1 MTPERSCYNVIMT
14 AECSVNISIF
24 PTENQC
30 DYEAITTENLHNNI
44 VMTTEY
50 YLILN

>member
-1 MTPERSCYNVIMT
+1 MT
-14 AECSVNISIF
+14 AECSVNISVR

-30 DYEAITTENLHNNI
+30 DYEAITTKNLHNN
-44 VMTTEY
+44 